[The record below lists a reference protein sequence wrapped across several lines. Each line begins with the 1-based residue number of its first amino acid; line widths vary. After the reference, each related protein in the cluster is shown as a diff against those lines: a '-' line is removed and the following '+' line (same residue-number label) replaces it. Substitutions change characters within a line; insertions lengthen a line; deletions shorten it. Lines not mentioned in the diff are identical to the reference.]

1 MIKFGFQ
8 LPTGRE
14 GLSLPAPFFRPQDFL
29 AFSVTAELL
38 GYDSLWGND
47 HITPPN
53 YVKEHLTAPAN
64 LYDVLTSLAA
74 VAAVTHTIKLGTA
87 ALIFSMHDLISVARQ
102 ASTIDQ
108 ISNGRVILGVGL
120 GNYKEEMVA
129 AYPERAGKNRRVI
142 LEEGLEL
149 LNHLWNDKEVTFDGV
164 YYKVHG
170 LRLDPKPLQKPLP
183 IYIGGHHHNTID
195 RTVRYGQGWI
205 PGWEPFEELRENIRQ
220 LREKAAAVGRNPA
233 SIVVAPHLTMLVAR
247 TQEEAEERYLNSGVV
262 RHRLSMG
269 HSKDKILRAIQYNLI
284 GCPDNVLEKVSYLE
298 EIGVDHLA
306 SLSLA
311 VDSVGE
317 FSEQVHM
324 FAEAIVW
331 PYRKRWE

>member
-29 AFSVTAELL
+29 AFSITAELL

-47 HITPPN
+47 HITPPG
-53 YVKEHLTAPAN
+53 YVREHLTNPAN
-64 LYDVLTSLAA
+64 LYDVLTILAA
-74 VAAVTHTIKLGTA
+74 AAALTHKIKLGTA
-87 ALIFSMHDLISVARQ
+87 ALILSMHDLISIARQ
-102 ASTIDQ
+102 VSTIDQ
-108 ISNGRVILGVGL
+108 ISGGRVILGVGL

-129 AYPERAGKNRRVI
+129 AYPERSGKNRRAM

-149 LNHLWNDKEVTFDGV
+149 LNRLWNEDEVTFEGR
-164 YYKVHG
+164 YYKVRG

-205 PGWEPFEELRENIRQ
+205 PGWEPFEELRENIRH
-220 LREKAAAVGRNPA
+220 LREKAAAAGRNPEE
-233 SIVVAPHLTMLVAR
+233 IVAAPHLTVLVAR
-247 TQEEAEERYLNSGVV
+247 TQEEAESRYLQSGVV

-269 HSKDKILRAIQYNLI
+269 HSKEKILRAVQFNLI
-284 GCPDNVLEKVSYLE
+284 GCPENVLEKVASLE

-306 SLSLA
+306 SLSFA

-317 FSEQVHM
+317 FSEQVHS
-324 FAEAIVW
+324 FAEMVMW
-331 PYRKRWE
+331 PYRKLRE